1 MTVGELIK
9 ELEKIDKNKM
19 IILTEPDGIGWDNIG
34 IVNRKYHRWA
44 IQNSRSKDNNKT
56 ELTWD
61 ERLECIKNT
70 IEHDKLLNR
79 HSKPYEQRTLDEMLK
94 LGEEEFT
101 KISNE
106 RNKRMMDILNDI
118 DFSKYKK

>member
-1 MTVGELIK
+1 M
-9 ELEKIDKNKM
+9 KN
-19 IILTEPDGIGWDNIG
+19 LG

-44 IQNSRSKDNNKT
+44 IQNSRSKDSIRT

-61 ERLECIKNT
+61 QKIEWIKSR

-79 HSKPYEQRTLDEMLK
+79 YSKPYDQKELDEMLE
-94 LGEEEFT
+94 LGEEEYT
-101 KISNE
+101 KLLNE